1 LRKISQKNKV
11 GDKL

>member
-1 LRKISQKNKV
+1 LRKISQKNKG